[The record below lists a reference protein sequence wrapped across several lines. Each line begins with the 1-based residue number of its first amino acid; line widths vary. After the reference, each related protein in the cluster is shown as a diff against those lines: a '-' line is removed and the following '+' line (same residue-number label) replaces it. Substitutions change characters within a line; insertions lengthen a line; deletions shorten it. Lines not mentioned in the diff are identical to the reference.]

1 MSVNLKSLQI
11 VIDLARRKR
20 DQSGAQVASAQREL
34 GQVQDQLSQLTHF
47 ADDGQTRWMSRAA
60 EGVSTVLM
68 QHQKDF
74 TVKIQH
80 AIDFQLQVVGK
91 KQARL
96 EATLSE
102 LQASER
108 ALATLE
114 KVAERTRSAHQ
125 LAAGKAEQ
133 KLNDEMAMAMLAHQR
148 RQTEQENAS

>member
-20 DQSGAQVASAQREL
+20 DQVGALVAGAQREL
-34 GQVQDQLSQLTHF
+34 GQAQDQLSQLTHF
-47 ADDGQTRWMSRAA
+47 ANDGQARWMSRAA
-60 EGVSTVLM
+60 EGVTTVLM

-80 AIDFQLQVVGK
+80 AIDFQTQVIGQK
-91 KQARL
+91 ESRL
-96 EATLSE
+96 EATLTE
-102 LQASER
+102 LQAAER

-114 KVAERTRSAHQ
+114 KVADRTRSARQ

-133 KLNDEMAMAMLAHQR
+133 KLNDEMAMSMLAHQR
-148 RQTEQENAS
+148 RQTEQENAP